1 MFINLVF
8 SATFRF
14 AQKMVRRKVVAID
27 KHIGTSNEAFLTS
40 SHFQKH
46 DLYTWVAEEV
56 KNTPSII
63 TKEDLDELK
72 GSVKM
77 AGETEAITA
86 MRQRLGTNTVQ
97 TNTEGRDMISSST
110 IHSNLSPPEPHK
122 STIDIEI
129 FDAHPPSS
137 SLVRKKQ
144 KSKGKRLMKSI
155 TTQAE
160 DLSSYGCV
168 LKKDFRYCDFVD
180 SFLLTEET
188 KSKLVEMP
196 VEDTLP

>member
-72 GSVKM
+72 GSGV
-77 AGETEAITA
+77 
-86 MRQRLGTNTVQ
+86 
-97 TNTEGRDMISSST
+97 
-110 IHSNLSPPEPHK
+110 
-122 STIDIEI
+122 I
-129 FDAHPPSS
+129 FTFDD
-137 SLVRKKQ
+137 V
-144 KSKGKRLMKSI
+144 
-155 TTQAE
+155 
-160 DLSSYGCV
+160 
-168 LKKDFRYCDFVD
+168 
-180 SFLLTEET
+180 
-188 KSKLVEMP
+188 
-196 VEDTLP
+196 